1 MILSNRRIEIIIQ
14 EINYWKEHKILP
26 EMYCDFLL
34 ALYTKGRDETKIS
47 ISEKDE
53 KLEFVSILQLTTQF
67 FLLLTAVVVLNMQN
81 VRPSFQTIFLST
93 ALLVIFWLFK
103 LLSKKTNIYF
113 HLSITILLVQLF
125 LITIFLANQYVHFEW
140 IISVVVICNFICWF
154 MIGFK
159 YKLKYLQII
168 AVILMVFTI
177 FYSFL
182 A

>member
-1 MILSNRRIEIIIQ
+1 
-14 EINYWKEHKILP
+14 
-26 EMYCDFLL
+26 MYCDFLL

-93 ALLVIFWLFK
+93 ALLVMFWLFK
-103 LLSKKTNIYF
+103 LLSKKNNIYF

-125 LITIFLANQYVHFEW
+125 RSEERRVGKELE
-140 IISVVVICNFICWF
+140 
-154 MIGFK
+154 
-159 YKLKYLQII
+159 YLGRQ
-168 AVILMVFTI
+168 VD
-177 FYSFL
+177 
-182 A
+182 